1 MQYQIFDDAVNR
13 GVVAAIRTMQ
23 HLVSM
28 SVTGRMSDE
37 LIYNINN
44 YDYNKND
51 YMYIAFFVI
60 LFFIFGCI
68 VAALAVNVYDKERNV
83 EKENTITQKFDSLVN
98 SNSVGID
105 KNKYDIIIINKEKD
119 EAIKVSRTL
128 NDSAAVELF
137 KSLVAE

>member
-1 MQYQIFDDAVNR
+1 
-13 GVVAAIRTMQ
+13 
-23 HLVSM
+23 
-28 SVTGRMSDE
+28 
-37 LIYNINN
+37 
-44 YDYNKND
+44 
-51 YMYIAFFVI
+51 MYITKSDIKYIALFV
-60 LFFIFGCI
+60 LVFTMFGCI
-68 VAALAVNVYDKERNV
+68 IASIAVKKYKEDNHI
-83 EKENTITQKFDSLVN
+83 EKDNSISQKFDSLVN

>member
-1 MQYQIFDDAVNR
+1 MTI
-13 GVVAAIRTMQ
+13 T
-23 HLVSM
+23 
-28 SVTGRMSDE
+28 
-37 LIYNINN
+37 
-44 YDYNKND
+44 KND

-68 VAALAVNVYDKERNV
+68 VAALAVNVYNKEHNV

-98 SNSVGID
+98 SSQAGID

>member
-1 MQYQIFDDAVNR
+1 MNITKDDY
-13 GVVAAIRTMQ
+13 
-23 HLVSM
+23 L
-28 SVTGRMSDE
+28 
-37 LIYNINN
+37 
-44 YDYNKND
+44 
-51 YMYIAFFVI
+51 YIALFV
-60 LFFIFGCI
+60 LSFFIFGCI
-68 VAALAVNVYDKERNV
+68 VAALAVNVYNKERNV

>member
-1 MQYQIFDDAVNR
+1 
-13 GVVAAIRTMQ
+13 
-23 HLVSM
+23 
-28 SVTGRMSDE
+28 
-37 LIYNINN
+37 
-44 YDYNKND
+44 
-51 YMYIAFFVI
+51 MYITKSDIKYIALFV
-60 LFFIFGCI
+60 LVFTIFGCI
-68 VAALAVNVYDKERNV
+68 IASIAVKKYEEDNNI
-83 EKENTITQKFDSLVN
+83 EKDNSISQKFDSLVN

>member
-1 MQYQIFDDAVNR
+1 MTKEEFKDIFLIVIIIVLIITI
-13 GVVAAIRTMQ
+13 GITTVVYRPSKT
-23 HLVSM
+23 
-28 SVTGRMSDE
+28 E
-37 LIYNINN
+37 Y
-44 YDYNKND
+44 
-51 YMYIAFFVI
+51 
-60 LFFIFGCI
+60 
-68 VAALAVNVYDKERNV
+68 V
-83 EKENTITQKFDSLVN
+83 EKDNTVSQKFDSLVN

>member
-1 MQYQIFDDAVNR
+1 MTREEFKDIFLIVIIIVLIITI
-13 GVVAAIRTMQ
+13 GITTVVYKPSK
-23 HLVSM
+23 V
-28 SVTGRMSDE
+28 E
-37 LIYNINN
+37 Y
-44 YDYNKND
+44 
-51 YMYIAFFVI
+51 
-60 LFFIFGCI
+60 
-68 VAALAVNVYDKERNV
+68 V
-83 EKENTITQKFDSLVN
+83 EKDNTVSQKFDSLVN